1 MKYKNKKADSTGM
14 KFVIALIITV
24 AFALIYLLW
33 LKDFR
38 IFGENLEDY
47 TICKNSNIENA
58 KLRLKINNQVI
69 QERKGN
75 KCKTE
80 YITVPKDKEL
90 EFVAKKMSLC
100 WDIYLEGKEELFE
113 TEDNNYC
120 AFCSVL
126 TFKDK
131 KQLNGLTNYL
141 IEHQAP
147 TQGKSY
153 YQYLTRTVV
162 TDEIFQ
168 EIENS
173 QLNDLHT
180 IDTSKPLAVMFVMG
194 KNVYPDGIIK
204 ASSVTTGGIGAI
216 AGGAIGST
224 AIAGVLIKSGIGLC
238 IGIPVVG
245 CTIGAILVGV
255 GGVTG
260 ALALGVP
267 GYFIG
272 SHNNPDLDTKILL
285 WPYTKEDL
293 SQLKCTM
300 LEGKDRLD
308 IKKF

>member
-58 KLRLKINNQVI
+58 KLKLKIDNQVI

-80 YITVPKDKEL
+80 YVKVPKDEEL
-90 EFVAKKMSLC
+90 EFVAKKMALC
-100 WDIYLEGKEELFE
+100 WDMYLEGKEELFE

-120 AFCSVL
+120 AICSVL
-126 TFKDK
+126 TFEDK
-131 KQLNGLTNYL
+131 ILVTGLTNYL
-141 IEHQAP
+141 IEYDAP
-147 TQGKSY
+147 GKGKKY
-153 YQYLTRTVV
+153 YYYLTRTVV
-162 TDEIFQ
+162 NKEIFS

-173 QLNDLHT
+173 HLNDLHI
-180 IDTSKPLAVMFVMG
+180 IDTSKPLSVLFVMG
-194 KNVYPDGIIK
+194 KNVNPGSWTGK
-204 ASSVTTGGIGAI
+204 SSVVTGVYAS
-216 AGGAIGST
+216 AGGAV
-224 AIAGVLIKSGIGLC
+224 AGLSLLAGFGLC
-238 IGIPVVG
+238 STGIG
-245 CTIGAILVGV
+245 CTIGAFLIGS
-255 GGVTG
+255 VTG
-260 ALALGVP
+260 AG
-267 GYFIG
+267 GYLIG
-272 SHNNPDLDTKILL
+272 STYNPDLPDTKILL